1 MEYVGLG
8 PENGKIIAEE
18 NALSYAMKCCGI
30 VKGGHGPDWSEFSD
44 MLIDW
49 FYSGNWLKE
58 ESGRETVARGM
69 A

>member
-18 NALSYAMKCCGI
+18 NALSYAMECCGI
-30 VKGGHGPDWSEFSD
+30 VKIGNGPDWPEFSN

-49 FYSGNWLKE
+49 FYSGNWIKE
-58 ESGRETVARGM
+58 ESCGETVA
-69 A
+69 